1 MKITNPSRAGSQES
15 NDILIIMYP
24 SDKREIVLESIV
36 SEQFGDAIKKVIN
49 ETLDELGI
57 ENVKVE
63 AYDKGA
69 LDYCIRARV
78 KACAQ
83 RGKGE

>member
-1 MKITNPSRAGSQES
+1 MKITSPSRAGSQES

-24 SDKREIVLESIV
+24 SDRREIQLESIV
-36 SEQFGDAIKKVIN
+36 GEQFGDAIEKTIN

-57 ENVKVE
+57 ENVRVE

-78 KACAQ
+78 KACVK